1 MPTTDKS
8 VLLPLEVHQKLK
20 MKATMAGMSMREY
33 LIKLID
39 PEEEINRAPETEN
52 P

>member
-20 MKATMAGMSMREY
+20 MKATMAGVSMREY

-39 PEEEINRAPETEN
+39 PEGVHATDAKKP
-52 P
+52 